1 MSGTP
6 STVGGRYQL
15 GEMLGRGGMAEV
27 RKGTDERLGRV
38 VAVKRLRT
46 DLASDATFQARFR
59 REAQSSASLNHPA
72 IVAVYDTGEEEA
84 TDGSGVQQPY
94 IVMEYVAGRT
104 LRDLVLGHD
113 TDLTGLPWVGH
124 RSPRWE
130 PEPLRWL
137 GINAGLRATTLA
149 DAEESLTGRP
159 SLVARAVAPL
169 LG

>member
-1 MSGTP
+1 M
-6 STVGGRYQL
+6 
-15 GEMLGRGGMAEV
+15 
-27 RKGTDERLGRV
+27 
-38 VAVKRLRT
+38 
-46 DLASDATFQARFR
+46 
-59 REAQSSASLNHPA
+59 
-72 IVAVYDTGEEEA
+72 
-84 TDGSGVQQPY
+84 
-94 IVMEYVAGRT
+94 
-104 LRDLVLGHD
+104 LGHD